1 MHTHRVGKTGSTP
14 SDVVIIYVKID
25 ELMTEKKLKKNKNE
39 LMKDE
44 MVRTYDWGNKR
55 RKIDFDRSYF
65 EMQKYYK
72 MITKPKP
79 FEFSFGYKWSDR

>member
-44 MVRTYDWGNKR
+44 MVRTYD
-55 RKIDFDRSYF
+55 
-65 EMQKYYK
+65 
-72 MITKPKP
+72 
-79 FEFSFGYKWSDR
+79 